1 MAVSGLLDRQRLEQ
15 PRVDRTETADVAVC
29 RVLAGRDAPFDTQ
42 QEQPSG
48 APTYLRRGFA
58 ADPARW
64 NASSLPEYLNEADKN
79 VFVCIMLET
88 AEAVENIEEICAVR
102 GLDSVCIGQMDLSG
116 AHVTQALSDRG
127 FFCVGLLAL
136 PTLSDES
143 LWC

>member
-1 MAVSGLLDRQRLEQ
+1 MVSGW
-15 PRVDRTETADVAVC
+15 
-29 RVLAGRDAPFDTQ
+29 AGRDAPFDTQ

-88 AEAVENIEEICAVR
+88 AEAVENIEEICAVP

-116 AHVTQALSDRG
+116 AHASSLVNEANRG
-127 FFCVGLLAL
+127 FVCVGFLTCRPREWLV
-136 PTLSDES
+136 TGGV
-143 LWC
+143 

>member
-1 MAVSGLLDRQRLEQ
+1 MALLSGW
-15 PRVDRTETADVAVC
+15 
-29 RVLAGRDAPFDTQ
+29 AGRDAPFDTQ

-64 NASSLPEYLNEADKN
+64 NASSLPEYLTEADKN

-88 AEAVENIEEICAVR
+88 AEAVENIEEICAVP

-116 AHVTQALSDRG
+116 AHATRALSTIVAS
-127 FFCVGLLAL
+127 FVLASWPCRPDL
-136 PTLSDES
+136 AVVTGH
-143 LWC
+143 

>member
-1 MAVSGLLDRQRLEQ
+1 M
-15 PRVDRTETADVAVC
+15 C

-88 AEAVENIEEICAVR
+88 AEAVENIEEICAVP

-116 AHVTQALSDRG
+116 AHATRALSAYAWP
-127 FFCVGLLAL
+127 VVASILLASW
-136 PTLSDES
+136 P
-143 LWC
+143 CRP

>member
-1 MAVSGLLDRQRLEQ
+1 MADILTSNCCDQ
-15 PRVDRTETADVAVC
+15 
-29 RVLAGRDAPFDTQ
+29 
-42 QEQPSG
+42 
-48 APTYLRRGFA
+48 
-58 ADPARW
+58 
-64 NASSLPEYLNEADKN
+64 ADKN

-88 AEAVENIEEICAVR
+88 AEAVENIEEICAVP

-127 FFCVGLLAL
+127 FVCVGLLAL